1 MLLRYVQSSAGVY
14 ADTRGEV
21 HILRRAC
28 GSARDIPS
36 RSGSGANSIAGTSW
50 LNPAKSFALKQ
61 ADHEARKS
69 TLVSLW
75 LQALRR
81 ATWMPEI
88 PAHRVIKASGDIGG
102 FGGTA
107 GLSQTPVQRK
117 KALLEA
123 EGLEFQVVDM
133 FSTVLPA
140 EPVNVF
146 SRRMN
151 LRDRNA
157 ASGCATH
164 HHRRPTR
171 T

>member
-1 MLLRYVQSSAGVY
+1 MSPL
-14 ADTRGEV
+14 
-21 HILRRAC
+21 
-28 GSARDIPS
+28 
-36 RSGSGANSIAGTSW
+36 
-50 LNPAKSFALKQ
+50 
-61 ADHEARKS
+61 
-69 TLVSLW
+69 

-123 EGLEFQVVDM
+123 EGLEFQVFDIL
-133 FSTVLPA
+133 STALPA
-140 EPVNVF
+140 EFVNVF
-146 SRRMN
+146 SRRMIP
-151 LRDRNA
+151 RDSYA
-157 ASGCATH
+157 ASGCATR